1 MNLDQKMAFKLKD
14 GVICE
19 MVDQDM
25 ILFYTDTNCIVNL
38 NRTAS
43 KICKLLQDKTDFSL
57 LVDLFYDQFQEAGR
71 PSKKTVE
78 NDVRNIL
85 EKLEQNGMLSSYES

>member
-1 MNLDQKMAFKLKD
+1 MNLDQKIAFKLKD

-19 MVDQDM
+19 MVDHDM
-25 ILFYTDTNCIVNL
+25 ILFYPDTNCIVNL

-43 KICKLLQDKTDFSL
+43 KICELLQDKTNFGL
-57 LVDLFYDQFQEAGR
+57 LVDLFYDQFQEARR
-71 PSKKTVE
+71 PSKETVE
-78 NDVRNIL
+78 NDVRAVL